1 MSQQDDQIKQLEE
14 SNQEL
19 KRQIEL
25 QAKQIEALK
34 STSAQSDEERFA
46 PYQGKGWGIIK
57 DGLSYHEILEV
68 GMSAKRHDY
77 YAYPTKEQAE
87 WEHKATQV
95 RRKLQRICA
104 VLGPAKSGEG
114 YGISV
119 LSTCNRLSG
128 DYEVKFERTQDARKA
143 EQILGDD
150 LKYLDWNS
158 SPEAQDSPKERDA
171 REGRK

>member
-1 MSQQDDQIKQLEE
+1 MSQDQIKQLQK

-34 STSAQSDEERFA
+34 ASSAQSDEERFA
-46 PYQGKGWGIIK
+46 PYFGKGWGIIK
-57 DGLSYHEILEV
+57 DPELTHHEIVEIFH
-68 GMSAKRHDY
+68 SARRKDY

-104 VLGPAKSGEG
+104 VLGPPKLGRG
-114 YGISV
+114 YGLALGYNNVFISV
-119 LSTCNRLSG
+119 AFAREE
-128 DYEVKFERTQDARKA
+128 DVRKA

-150 LKYLDWNS
+150 LKYLDWNN
-158 SPEAQDSPKERDA
+158 SPEAQDARD
-171 REGRK
+171 GKV

>member
-1 MSQQDDQIKQLEE
+1 MNQQEQDQLKQLEE

-34 STSAQSDEERFA
+34 SSSAQSDEARFA
-46 PYQGKGWGIIK
+46 PYSERGWAIVK
-57 DGLSYHEILEV
+57 EPSETHHEILPV
-68 GMSAKRHDY
+68 WPSPRADY

-104 VLGPAKSGEG
+104 VLGPATDDGGHLIEFAPG
-114 YGISV
+114 RHLNNIIFLRY
-119 LSTCNRLSG
+119 N
-128 DYEVKFERTQDARKA
+128 DARKA

-150 LKYLDWNS
+150 LKYLDWNN
-158 SPEAQDSPKERDA
+158 SPEAQDA
-171 REGRK
+171 REEKV

>member
-1 MSQQDDQIKQLEE
+1 MNRQDDQIKQLEE

-34 STSAQSDEERFA
+34 SSSAQSDEEKFA
-46 PYQGKGWGIIK
+46 PHSGGGWAIVK
-57 DGLSYHEILEV
+57 ESSNTYHEILSV
-68 GMSAKRHDY
+68 WPSKRNDY

-87 WEHKATQV
+87 WEHRATQV

-104 VLGPAKSGEG
+104 VLGPAEDGEQG
-114 YGISV
+114 YCVTTPRWDTLYTFI
-119 LSTCNRLSG
+119 LFARH
-128 DYEVKFERTQDARKA
+128 EDARKA

-158 SPEAQDSPKERDA
+158 SPEAQDA
-171 REGRK
+171 RNSKT